1 MANGGIT
8 RLLGQLTTRASR
20 STNSRGGRLKSTS
33 LTDLNGTS
41 RSRAG
46 FLSQAR
52 RTIHAMTTA
61 NGAFIENPI
70 EQGDEVTIPCGTV
83 VHSTHP
89 RRFEYIMPR
98 SMTVTVRYADP
109 GYWVGNRVK
118 LPQVEWVGADGY
130 HRNAQLTPEL
140 LRENGITL
148 VTPLGD
154 TDRWEMSA

>member
-1 MANGGIT
+1 
-8 RLLGQLTTRASR
+8 
-20 STNSRGGRLKSTS
+20 
-33 LTDLNGTS
+33 
-41 RSRAG
+41 
-46 FLSQAR
+46 
-52 RTIHAMTTA
+52 MTTET
-61 NGAFIENPI
+61 GGFIENPI
-70 EQGDEVTIPCGTV
+70 EQGDEVTVPRGTV

-89 RRFEYIMPR
+89 RRWEYIAPR
-98 SMTVTVRYADP
+98 RMTVTVRYADP